1 MPVPDASGPDRFSHG
16 RGTTFTDGF
25 GAMRRTIIGK
35 EPKVALQFVA
45 GWVRSAADLEVVKKA
60 LVKACAL

>member
-1 MPVPDASGPDRFSHG
+1 
-16 RGTTFTDGF
+16 
-25 GAMRRTIIGK
+25 MRRTIIGK